1 MSRDWKNK
9 KVVVLYGG
17 QSSERQISLKTGGAF
32 IDALGR
38 LGIPHVALD
47 FHPRD
52 IQALIDEKPDC
63 ALIAMHGRLGE
74 GGPVQGILEFL
85 RIPYTGSGLLSS
97 ALAIDKIVSKELL
110 DSVAVATPEW
120 WAPVRREDAA
130 GIPDEFPLVVK
141 PAEEGSSVG
150 VSKVTG
156 REELDG
162 AVHALVADGT
172 KVLVERCI
180 DGAELSV
187 AIMDGEV
194 LGTVE
199 IEVSAGFYDFS
210 AKYERGDT
218 TYHIPPR
225 LDAAAL
231 ERVEAVALKAWQVL
245 RCRGVGRVDVML
257 DRAGKPWVLEAN
269 TVPGMTPTSL
279 VPKLALARGYAFDD
293 FVVRMLNA
301 ARLDGGAR

>member
-1 MSRDWKNK
+1 MTTDWKNK
-9 KVVVLYGG
+9 KVAVLYGG
-17 QSSERQISLKTGGAF
+17 ESSERQISLKTGRAF
-32 IDALGR
+32 IDALTR

-47 FHPRD
+47 FHARD
-52 IQALIDEKPDC
+52 IQALVDEEPDC

-85 RIPYTGSGLLSS
+85 RIPYTGSGLLGS

-110 DSVAVATPEW
+110 SAVGVPTPKW
-120 WAPVRREDAA
+120 WTVIRKEETA
-130 GIPDEFPLVVK
+130 GIPDAYPLVVK

-150 VSKVTG
+150 VSRVTDRAG
-156 REELDG
+156 LEQAVG
-162 AVHALVADGT
+162 ALAADGT
-172 KVLVERCI
+172 KVLVETCVE
-180 DGAELSV
+180 GAELSV

-199 IEVSAGFYDFS
+199 IEVSEGFYDFS

-218 TYHIPPR
+218 KYHIPPR
-225 LDAAAL
+225 LGAEAL
-231 ERVEAVALKAWQVL
+231 EGAEVAALKAWHVL

-257 DRAGKPWVLEAN
+257 DADGRPWVLEAN
-269 TVPGMTPTSL
+269 TVPGMTPSSL
-279 VPKLALARGYAFDD
+279 VPKLAKARGYEFDD

-301 ARLDGGAR
+301 ARLDGGAQ